1 MSSENGLHLGRCA
14 TVALW
19 LVACCFDR
27 SSWTAAVVTCWYS
40 SRLSS
45 LREVAIDLFQAIA
58 PNTFLREVPLAITVS
73 SFATGADADL
83 SSCEFLTV
91 RATPFNA
98 SYCRPRSL
106 LVEMAASTVT
116 YELAQTGGISSCRG
130 ATPIEQPNRI
140 SCVI

>member
-58 PNTFLREVPLAITVS
+58 PNTFLHKVPLTITVS
-73 SFATGADADL
+73 SSATGTDADL

-106 LVEMAASTVT
+106 LVRDGRIHGHIRVD
-116 YELAQTGGISSCRG
+116 
-130 ATPIEQPNRI
+130 PNGRDLKLPWGN
-140 SCVI
+140 SDRT